1 MFSCGVSFADD
12 PKQTLG
18 PGFLD
23 ELAEVGYE
31 WLELGPYSYLPTGP
45 EPAVRRAGQAGCVK
59 ATCQTVYASLQQAG
73 QFDTIPPPT
82 RQVLSRGG
90 IHPVAGGS
98 DALQPHNKRSW
109 NCGRSL
115 RLP

>member
-59 ATCQTVYASLQQAG
+59 ATCQPVYASLQQAD
-73 QFDTIPPPT
+73 QFDHSSVNAACAIERRDSPC
-82 RQVLSRGG
+82 RR
-90 IHPVAGGS
+90 
-98 DALQPHNKRSW
+98 
-109 NCGRSL
+109 
-115 RLP
+115 RL